1 MGRTGRFRSLRRYVL
16 EASDPA
22 RRLERFSKAMADRK
36 VISIDGMG
44 GDHAPGIV
52 VEGLERFAKT
62 RPDLHFLLHGDEA
75 KLKPLLAAAPTAAPR
90 TTIAHTDKFIAMDA
104 KPGQAVRRG
113 KGSSMWNAIE
123 SVKNGDAI
131 AAVSAGNT
139 GVLMGMSLLILRT
152 IEGVRR
158 PALVAGWPTRKGVS
172 AVLDLG
178 ADIDADAEQLVEF
191 AIMGQAYFK
200 AVHHKD
206 DPSIGLL
213 NIGSEE
219 LKGHESIRDAA
230 KLIRES
236 GIKMNF
242 HGFVEGDDIAKGT
255 VDVVVTDGFTG
266 NVALKTAE
274 GLARMIVDMLRDT
287 FKSGPFAMLGYFFAM
302 QALKKFRA
310 TLDPRRT
317 NGGVLLG
324 LTGVV
329 VKSHG
334 GTDKVGFAQAISVA
348 ADMGESHFQSEI
360 KESLSRLMASH
371 AAAPQSVASGPVAAS
386 PEAAE

>member
-1 MGRTGRFRSLRRYVL
+1 
-16 EASDPA
+16 
-22 RRLERFSKAMADRK
+22 MADRK

-62 RPDLHFLLHGDEA
+62 RPDLYFLLHGDEA
-75 KLKPLLAAAPTAAPR
+75 KLKPLLAVAPTAAPR
-90 TTIAHTDKFIAMDA
+90 TTIRHTDKFITMED
-104 KPGQAVRRG
+104 KPGTAIRRG

-152 IEGVRR
+152 LEGVRR
-158 PALVAGWPTRKGVS
+158 PALVGGWPTRKGVS

-206 DPSIGLL
+206 NPSIGLL

-219 LKGHESIRDAA
+219 LKGHESIREAA
-230 KLIRES
+230 RLIRES
-236 GIKMNF
+236 GLKMNF

-266 NVALKTAE
+266 NVALKTVE
-274 GLARMIVDMLRDT
+274 GIARMITDMLKDS
-287 FKSGPFAMLGYFFAM
+287 FKSSPLAMLGGLLAM
-302 QALKKFRA
+302 PALKKFRA
-310 TLDPRRT
+310 TLDPRKS
-317 NGGVLLG
+317 NGSVLLG
-324 LTGVV
+324 LTGIV

-334 GTDKVGFAQAISVA
+334 GTDGIGFEQAISVA
-348 ADMGESHFQSEI
+348 ANMGESRFQSEI
-360 KESLSRLMASH
+360 KESLGRLMA
-371 AAAPQSVASGPVAAS
+371 AAAAASQSAASEVVAAR
-386 PEAAE
+386 PEAAK

>member
-1 MGRTGRFRSLRRYVL
+1 
-16 EASDPA
+16 
-22 RRLERFSKAMADRK
+22 MADRK

-44 GDHAPGIV
+44 GDNAPGIV
-52 VEGLERFAKT
+52 VEGLERFART
-62 RPDLHFLLHGDEA
+62 HPGFHFLLHGDEA
-75 KLKPLLAAAPTAAPR
+75 RLKPLLAQAPTASPR
-90 TTIAHTDKFIAMDA
+90 TEIRHTALAVAMDA

-123 SVKNGDAI
+123 SVKNGEAI

-152 IEGVRR
+152 IEGLRR

-191 AIMGQAYFK
+191 AIMGQAYFR
-200 AVHHKD
+200 AVHHKE

-230 KLIRES
+230 RLIRAS

-242 HGFVEGDDIAKGT
+242 HGFVEGDDIGKGT

-274 GLARMIVDMLRDT
+274 GLAKMISDMLKDAL
-287 FKSGPFAMLGYFFAM
+287 KSGPFAMMGAM
-302 QALKKFRA
+302 LAMPALRKFRA
-310 TLDPRRT
+310 ALDPRKV

-324 LTGVV
+324 LNGVV

-334 GTDKVGFAQAISVA
+334 GTDRVGFAQAISVA
-348 ADMGESHFQSEI
+348 ADMGESHFRAEI
-360 KESLSRLMASH
+360 AESLKRLLASIE
-371 AAAPQSVASGPVAAS
+371 APPQVAAS
-386 PEAAE
+386 QEAAK